1 MSCQTC
7 YYGIEESF
15 LWTQGC
21 ASPVWSRT
29 SDSGYQ
35 NPSEKVC
42 PPEAPAD
49 GGEGGGS
56 FIVTSAKSPLPLTG
70 RPPKSYCNPHGSDG
84 CTSDKCYNT
93 QGDMTRL
100 SQAGVRRSRPRSCE
114 NNSQNDFSGRVHYT
128 LGHAPGKDHVDV
140 SGLSG
145 DRSDRQ
151 AEPENRN
158 PRSRSRSGERSY
170 YHSRPENR
178 NPRSRS
184 GQRSSQ
190 YHRSEIRRSRSRS
203 GDKSSRHSRSVV
215 RRSRSRSG
223 RKSDRHHRPEIRRA
237 RSRSGE
243 RSSRHSRSETRRSR
257 SRSGRSQS
265 GDLSWILGT
274 VNITGPDSNV
284 ERSNRHY
291 RSVNRRLA
299 ISVGASV
306 SSSGSVRVPPKIS
319 LSVTELSRNLEV
331 SLP

>member
-15 LWTQGC
+15 LWTHGC

-56 FIVTSAKSPLPLTG
+56 FVVTSAKSPLPLTG
-70 RPPKSYCNPHGSDG
+70 RPPKSYCNPCGSDG
-84 CTSDKCYNT
+84 CTSGKCYNT

-184 GQRSSQ
+184 GERSSQ

-203 GDKSSRHSRSVV
+203 GD
-215 RRSRSRSG
+215 
-223 RKSDRHHRPEIRRA
+223 
-237 RSRSGE
+237 

-306 SSSGSVRVPPKIS
+306 PSSGSVRVPPKIS